1 MSKLALEFNTPINP
15 SAPLKYPREPL
26 RAESNLSY
34 LEFIA
39 LLKRL
44 WEDSHPS
51 IPFKP
56 VQSQSYAF
64 TQINPEWEWAN
75 DAGNPNATDPDN
87 AGETKY
93 IPHDCMMVYSLELRK
108 PNANEPKMRVRE
120 EVVTEGDVNYLIQGQ
135 RFENL
140 IIFSAL
146 SKGGPELAESV
157 IEAFEDFMLEHTPIF
172 KRLGVSEI
180 LYSRRTPDDEQSRF
194 SEDLDKRSVAYV
206 VVIEKIRATEIA
218 KIQEILLTIR
228 QYLGSNVVDG

>member
-1 MSKLALEFNTPINP
+1 MLEFKSPVNP

-39 LLKRL
+39 LLKKL
-44 WEDSHPS
+44 WEDANPI

-56 VQSQSYAF
+56 TQSQSYAF
-64 TQINPEWEWAN
+64 TTLNPEF
-75 DAGNPNATDPDN
+75 DPNKDQSDSN
-87 AGETKY
+87 IKY
-93 IPHDCMMVYSLELRK
+93 LDIDCIMVYSLELRK
-108 PNANEPKMRVRE
+108 PNANEPKMRLRE
-120 EVVTEGDVNYLIQGQ
+120 EVVTSGDVNYLVQGQ

-146 SKGGPELAESV
+146 SQGGPELAESV
-157 IEAFEDFMLEHTPIF
+157 IEAFEDFMLEYTPIF

-194 SEDLDKRSVAYV
+194 SKDLDKRSVAYV
-206 VVIEKIRATEIA
+206 VVIEKLRAIEIA
-218 KIQEILLTIR
+218 KIEEIILNVR
-228 QYLGSNVVDG
+228 QFLATNTVHGDED

>member
-34 LEFIA
+34 LEFIT
-39 LLKRL
+39 LIKKL
-44 WEDSHPS
+44 WEDAHPS
-51 IPFKP
+51 VPLKP

-64 TQINPEWEWAN
+64 TQINPEWQWAN
-75 DAGNPNATDPDN
+75 DQANPQATDPDGSGQPKHI
-87 AGETKY
+87 A
-93 IPHDCMMVYSLELRK
+93 HDCMMVYSLELRK

-206 VVIEKIRATEIA
+206 VVIEKIRAIEIA
-218 KIQEILLTIR
+218 KIQEILLTVR

>member
-1 MSKLALEFNTPINP
+1 MLEFKSPVTA

-26 RAESNLSY
+26 RAENNLSY

-39 LLKRL
+39 LLKKL
-44 WEDSHPS
+44 WQDANPL

-56 VQSQSYAF
+56 IQSQSYAF
-64 TQINPEWEWAN
+64 TTTNPEFEASQPEST
-75 DAGNPNATDPDN
+75 DNP
-87 AGETKY
+87 KY
-93 IPHDCMMVYSLELRK
+93 LEIDCMMVYSLELRK
-108 PNANEPKMRVRE
+108 PNANEPKMRLRE
-120 EVVTEGDVNYLIQGQ
+120 EVVTTGEVNYLVQGQ

-157 IEAFEDFMLEHTPIF
+157 IEAFEDFMLEYTPVF

-194 SEDLDKRSVAYV
+194 SEDLDKRSVAYI
-206 VVIEKIRATEIA
+206 VVIEKLRAVEIA
-218 KIQEILLTIR
+218 KIEEIILNVR
-228 QYLGSNVVDG
+228 QFLSTNVVDPV